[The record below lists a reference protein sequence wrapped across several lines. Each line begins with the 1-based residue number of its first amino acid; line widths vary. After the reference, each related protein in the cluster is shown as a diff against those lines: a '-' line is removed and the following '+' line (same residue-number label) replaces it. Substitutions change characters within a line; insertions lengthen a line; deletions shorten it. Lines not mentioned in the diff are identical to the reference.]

1 MFAGLTTMTRSGSP
15 SKRGSANSSVAFLK
29 SRMVNQSL
37 PYLSSIR
44 VPRPMIC
51 LNLVMDWMFWS
62 STTSLQVLASTP
74 VVISSEVVAM
84 TG

>member
-1 MFAGLTTMTRSGSP
+1 MSAGLITMTLRLAVETGIG
-15 SKRGSANSSVAFLK
+15 KQFGGLLEVENGE
-29 SRMVNQSL
+29 QSL

-44 VPRPMIC
+44 VPRPDD
-51 LNLVMDWMFWS
+51 LFELGHGLDVWS
-62 STTSLQVLASTP
+62 STTNLQVLASTP